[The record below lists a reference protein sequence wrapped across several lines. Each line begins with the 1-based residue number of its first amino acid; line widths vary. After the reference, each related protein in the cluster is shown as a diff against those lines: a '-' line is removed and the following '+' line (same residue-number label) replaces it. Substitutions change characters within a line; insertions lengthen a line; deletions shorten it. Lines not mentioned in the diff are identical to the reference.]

1 MRLRPRTIRT
11 QLVVLL
17 LVPLISLAGLWTYST
32 LISVRGAFALVGIT
46 DTYRYYGLPA
56 DDLVQALQV
65 ERRLAVAYV
74 ASAGATGR
82 GELERAE
89 RGTDRLLTVVRRH
102 AHEPAQ
108 GTELDLAQRQR
119 LTELISAAKDIEPLR
134 EDVRQRDVGWSMT
147 LHRYSAV
154 IDPIFRL
161 RGSLAALQSGEAA
174 RQSGLVT
181 DLARARELLSR
192 EDAMLTA
199 AQVGPAMTAGQY
211 REFIGTIDGRK
222 LLHSII
228 DPELPKAAK
237 ESLDEFEGGS
247 VAWTLDSMETSARS
261 AGAGDVGL
269 VVSRDRWRQNA
280 DRALTE
286 LGDINLAAAREV
298 GEQAH
303 DDGMAV
309 LVRTGA
315 VSLAGLFL
323 VVLSVVVSLLI
334 GRGIARRLT
343 LLRNQALELSG
354 KRLPEVLRRL
364 RAGEEMDGAAVA
376 RAAPDLR
383 FGADEIGQVGRAFNN
398 AQRAAVQAAV
408 DQEKLRRGVSAVFTN
423 LARRSQVLL
432 HRQLTLLDAMERRSG
447 DPADL
452 EDLFRVDHIAVRM
465 RRHAEGLLILS
476 GNAPGRAW
484 RRPVRL
490 AEVARAAAGEV
501 EHYQRV
507 VVRRMPRVALAGA
520 AVADVLHLLAE
531 IIDNATAFSP
541 PDTKV
546 EVRGEVVAGGYVLEI
561 EDRGL
566 GMSTERLAEANNAL
580 GDAGAGEELPETD
593 RLGLFTVGRLAARQG
608 VRVTLRRGRFD
619 GTVAVVFIPQAVL
632 VDASGDDVETGEHAL
647 RPRAV
652 PQPQGPDR
660 AEGAP
665 RTPRPRRGPTRP
677 REEGRTGTG
686 LPKRQRQASLV
697 AQLRDGARESTA
709 GETPGGEDEGER
721 SPEEA
726 RSTITA
732 FARGMARG
740 RDAAAPPGTAETGED
755 GG

>member
-11 QLVVLL
+11 QLVALL
-17 LVPLISLAGLWTYST
+17 LVPLLSLAGLWTYST
-32 LISVRGAFALVGIT
+32 FTSVRGAFALLGIAE
-46 DTYRYYGLPA
+46 TYRYYGAPA
-56 DDLVQALQV
+56 DDLGRALQV
-65 ERRLAVAYV
+65 ERRLAVTYV
-74 ASAGATGR
+74 ASGGATG
-82 GELERAE
+82 GSELKQAE
-89 RGTDRLLTVVRRH
+89 RTTDRLLTIVREH
-102 AHEPAQ
+102 ARAQ
-108 GTELDLAQRQR
+108 ARGTELNLAQRQR
-119 LTELISAAKDIEPLR
+119 LTELLTAANDLAPLR
-134 EDVRQRDVGWSMT
+134 EDAGRRDIAWSMA

-161 RGSLAALQSGEAA
+161 LGSLATLRSGEAA
-174 RQSGLVT
+174 RQGGLVV

-199 AQVGPAMTAGQY
+199 AQVGPPMTPVQY
-211 REFIGTIDGRK
+211 REFVGTIDGRK
-222 LLHSII
+222 LLHAIV
-228 DPELPKAAK
+228 DPELTKAAK
-237 ESLDEFEGGS
+237 ESLDEFAGGS
-247 VAWTLDSMETSARS
+247 VAWTLDSMESTAR
-261 AGAGDVGL
+261 AAEIGDVGL
-269 VVSRDRWRQNA
+269 GISRDRWRQNA

-303 DDGMAV
+303 DDGMGV

-315 VSLAGLFL
+315 VSCAGLFF
-323 VVLSVVVSLLI
+323 VVLSLVVSLLI
-334 GRGIARRLT
+334 GRNIARRLT

-364 RAGEEMDGAAVA
+364 RAGEELDAAAVA
-376 RAAPDLR
+376 RAAPDLSL
-383 FGADEIGQVGRAFNN
+383 GTDEIGQVGRAFNN

-408 DQEKLRRGVSAVFTN
+408 DQERLRRGVSAVFTT

-432 HRQLTLLDAMERRSG
+432 HRQLTLLDAMERRSA

-452 EDLFRVDHIAVRM
+452 DDLFRVDHIAVRM

-490 AEVARAAAGEV
+490 AEVARAAVGEV

-507 VVRRMPRVALAGA
+507 SVRRMPRVALAGP

-531 IIDNATAFSP
+531 LVDNATAFSP
-541 PDTKV
+541 PDSKV
-546 EVRGEVVAGGYVLEI
+546 EVRGEVVAGGYVLEV

-566 GMSTERLAEANNAL
+566 GMSAQRLAEANNEL
-580 GDAGAGEELPETD
+580 GEAGAGTELPETD

-619 GTVAVVFIPQAVL
+619 GTVAVVFIPQSVL
-632 VDASGDDVETGEHAL
+632 VDASGEDVETGGQVL
-647 RPRAV
+647 RPRAL
-652 PQPQGPDR
+652 PEPPAPGR
-660 AEGAP
+660 AGAEP
-665 RTPRPRRGPTRP
+665 RALMPRRGPTRP
-677 REEGRTGTG
+677 REEGRTGAG
-686 LPKRQRQASLV
+686 LPKRQRQATLV
-697 AQLRDGARESTA
+697 AQLRDDGVHQSP
-709 GETPGGEDEGER
+709 GEPHGGDERER

-726 RSTITA
+726 RSTIRA
-732 FARGMARG
+732 FARGLARG
-740 RDAAAPPGTAETGED
+740 RDAVAPQGTAENGED

>member
-17 LVPLISLAGLWTYST
+17 LVPLLSLAGLWTYST
-32 LISVRGAFALVGIT
+32 FTSVRGAFALMGIA
-46 DTYRYYGLPA
+46 DTYRYYGTPA
-56 DDLVQALQV
+56 DDLGRALQV

-74 ASAGATGR
+74 ASDGGSGGA
-82 GELERAE
+82 ELESAE
-89 RGTDRLLTVVRRH
+89 RTTDRLLAVVREH
-102 AHEPAQ
+102 AREQAR
-108 GTELDLAQRQR
+108 GTELDLAQRRR
-119 LTELISAAKDIEPLR
+119 LTELITAARDLRPLR
-134 EDVRQRDVGWSMT
+134 DDVRQRDIGWSMT
-147 LHRYSAV
+147 LHRYSSV

-161 RGSLAALQSGEAA
+161 RGSLAALQSGEVA
-174 RQSGLVT
+174 RQGGFVIDLV
-181 DLARARELLSR
+181 RARELLSR

-199 AQVGPAMTAGQY
+199 AQVGPPMTASQY

-222 LLHSII
+222 LLHSIV
-228 DPELPKAAK
+228 DPELTKAAK
-237 ESLDEFEGGS
+237 ESLDEFDGGS
-247 VAWTLDSMETSARS
+247 VAWSLDSMETAARS
-261 AGAGDVGL
+261 AGAKDVGL

-280 DRALTE
+280 DRALTA
-286 LGDINLAAAREV
+286 LSDINVAAAGEV
-298 GEQAH
+298 GEQARG
-303 DDGMAV
+303 DGMDV

-323 VVLSVVVSLLI
+323 VVLSVVISLLI

-364 RAGEEMDGAAVA
+364 RAGEELDHDAVA

-452 EDLFRVDHIAVRM
+452 DDLFRVDHIAVRM

-490 AEVARAAAGEV
+490 AEVARAAVGEV

-507 VVRRMPRVALAGA
+507 TVRRMPRVALTGP

-531 IIDNATAFSP
+531 LIDNATAFSP

-546 EVRGEVVAGGYVLEI
+546 ELRGEIVAGGYVLEI

-566 GMSTERLAEANNAL
+566 GMSTERLADANNEL
-580 GDAGAGEELPETD
+580 GEAGAGSDLPETD

-619 GTVAVVFIPQAVL
+619 GTVAVVFIPQSVL
-632 VDASGDDVETGEHAL
+632 VDASGDDVETGEHML

-652 PQPQGPDR
+652 PEPPDPDR
-660 AEGAP
+660 ADAAP

-677 REEGRTGTG
+677 REEGRTVTG

-697 AQLRDGARESTA
+697 AQLRDDGVHQSPAEP
-709 GETPGGEDEGER
+709 PGGGDERER

-732 FARGMARG
+732 FARGLARG
-740 RDAAAPPGTAETGED
+740 RDAAAPQGTAETGEI